1 MVDQI
6 DLGLGFGFL
15 LLTCIEPEPGTGE
28 TKKTRNGNNTT
39 PAVDRRLETRSET
52 TVRRDLLDGRGRR
65 RDRVEISQTIEGDW
79 WSAVARVKER
89 IMVRRIE
96 SRSRETER
104 SSRGVEGAREARDG
118 EEVNER

>member
-28 TKKTRNGNNTT
+28 TEKKTRNGNNNTL
-39 PAVDRRLETRSET
+39 AVDRRRETRSET
-52 TVRRDLLDGRGRR
+52 TVRRDLPDGRGRR
-65 RDRVEISQTIEGDW
+65 RDRVEISQTVEGDW

-89 IMVRRIE
+89 IRVRRIE
-96 SRSRETER
+96 SRSRETEG
-104 SSRGVEGAREARDG
+104 SSRGVEGAREARGGD
-118 EEVNER
+118 